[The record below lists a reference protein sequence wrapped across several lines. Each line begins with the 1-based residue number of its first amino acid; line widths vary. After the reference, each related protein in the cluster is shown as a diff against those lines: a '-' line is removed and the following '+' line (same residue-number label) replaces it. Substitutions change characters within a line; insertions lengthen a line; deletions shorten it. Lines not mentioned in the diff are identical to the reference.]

1 MRSIAKNGRYCSDFE
16 WNERGSGRGLA
27 MLISELSVP
36 ESLKQQYHVK
46 GITELYPPQAECI
59 KKGMLEGKN
68 LLVAIPG

>member
-1 MRSIAKNGRYCSDFE
+1 
-16 WNERGSGRGLA
+16 